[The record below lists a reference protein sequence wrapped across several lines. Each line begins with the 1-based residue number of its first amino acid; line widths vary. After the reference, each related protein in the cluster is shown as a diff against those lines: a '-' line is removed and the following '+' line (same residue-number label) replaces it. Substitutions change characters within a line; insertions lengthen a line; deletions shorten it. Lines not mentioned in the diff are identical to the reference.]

1 MNKNLVLVLKIRIFA
16 VLPFPET
23 DSELDVSPVVVPVAG
38 AVSPVAS
45 LAGQEPEEERFEKM
59 FGS

>member
-1 MNKNLVLVLKIRIFA
+1 MQCSMS
-16 VLPFPET
+16 PFPET
-23 DSELDVSPVVVPVAG
+23 DSELDVPPVVVPVAG